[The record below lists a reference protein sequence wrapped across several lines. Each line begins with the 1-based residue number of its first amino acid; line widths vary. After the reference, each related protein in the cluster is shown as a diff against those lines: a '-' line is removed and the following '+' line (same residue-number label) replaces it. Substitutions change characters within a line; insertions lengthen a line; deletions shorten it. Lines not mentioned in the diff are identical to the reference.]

1 MPHADRAPYTPVP
14 AWRQVGIGLRAP
26 HYRELLATDARIG
39 WLEVHSENYFGAG
52 GQPLTFLERFRE
64 RFALSLHGVGLSLG
78 SVDPLARHHLLALK
92 ALVERFEPRFVSDHL
107 CWGSVDGRYLH
118 DLLPMPYTEEAL
130 THFCDRVDQA
140 QEQLGRRML
149 IENVS
154 SYVRFEGADMPEWD
168 FLAAVARRTGC
179 GLLLDV
185 NNIYVS
191 AMNHGF
197 DARRYVDAIPSASVE
212 EIHLAGFDVSG
223 DLLVDTHGR
232 VVADEVWSLF
242 RHTVQR
248 LGAVPTLIEW
258 DTNIPALPVLLG
270 EAAKAAAILDELGHG
285 SLDAAA

>member
-1 MPHADRAPYTPVP
+1 M
-14 AWRQVGIGLRAP
+14 
-26 HYRELLATDARIG
+26 
-39 WLEVHSENYFGAG
+39 
-52 GQPLTFLERFRE
+52 
-64 RFALSLHGVGLSLG
+64 
-78 SVDPLARHHLLALK
+78 DPLARHYLLSLQ
-92 ALVERFEPRFVSDHL
+92 ALVERFEPCFVSDHL

-130 THFCDRVDQA
+130 AHFCERVDQA
-140 QEQLGRRML
+140 QEFLDRRVL

-154 SYVRFEGADMPEWD
+154 SYVQFEGADMHEWD
-168 FLAAVARRTGC
+168 FLAAVARQTGC

-197 DARRYVDAIPSASVE
+197 EARRYVDAIPSAAVE

-232 VVADEVWSLF
+232 RVADEVWALF
-242 RHTVQR
+242 RHTVRR

-270 EAAKAAAILDELGHG
+270 EAAKAAAILDEVGHG